1 MTAKVLKTEKGY
13 DFSKKNKVSVWISTH
28 PYQDIPDDYFEESFN
43 KNRSRATNQWCQN
56 YQLRF
61 FKPELLET
69 NGSLDGTIDLKRA
82 AGECSFSESFIQP
95 LLNKAKKSGV
105 ESVSWI
111 ILLYD
116 TEYSVKLTEILNDEY
131 TRFLG
136 TFTFDDTAEN
146 VFDPE

>member
-1 MTAKVLKTEKGY
+1 
-13 DFSKKNKVSVWISTH
+13 
-28 PYQDIPDDYFEESFN
+28 
-43 KNRSRATNQWCQN
+43 
-56 YQLRF
+56 
-61 FKPELLET
+61 
-69 NGSLDGTIDLKRA
+69 
-82 AGECSFSESFIQP
+82 